1 MIVVVDGEC
10 ATHVRGDR
18 EVEEV
23 ALVVNREALIG
34 RENGTK
40 ATNV

>member
-23 ALVVNREALIG
+23 ALVVNRE
-34 RENGTK
+34 RDV
-40 ATNV
+40 NVDWRSRTANV

>member
-10 ATHVRGDR
+10 ATHVSDR

-23 ALVVNREALIG
+23 ALVVNREALIV